1 LKGKEPVVIT
11 VREIISRLSLQ
22 PHPEEGGYF
31 RETYRSKE
39 TVSGEALPHRFSGQ
53 RSLGTAIY
61 YLLTPE
67 TFSSLHRL
75 QSDEVFHFY
84 LGDPVEMLQLHPDGS
99 GRTVTLGGDL
109 LNGMEPQ
116 ILIPK
121 GVWQGARLAQEGR
134 FALMGTTVAPGFD
147 YADYEQ
153 GDRSALIVAYPQF
166 EKQIVALT
174 G

>member
-1 LKGKEPVVIT
+1 MIT
-11 VREIISRLSLQ
+11 AREIISRLGLQ
-22 PHPEEGGYF
+22 PHPEEGGFF

-39 TVSGEALPHRFSGQ
+39 TVPGEALHSRYGGA

-84 LGDPVEMLQLHPDGS
+84 LGDPVEMLHLHPDGT
-99 GRTVTLGGDL
+99 GKTVLLGPDL
-109 LNGMEPQ
+109 LAGMEPQ
-116 ILIPK
+116 VLVPR
-121 GVWQGARLAQEGR
+121 GVWQGARLAKGGR

-147 YADYEQ
+147 YDDYEHGNR
-153 GDRSALIVAYPQF
+153 GDLVAAYPMF
-166 EKQIVALT
+166 ERQIIALT
-174 G
+174 R